1 MTATDGGRP
10 TAADVAHLKPG
21 DEVDATF
28 RYCAGDTPF
37 RIIGVA
43 EVVDREWLEVG
54 GHALRGQ
61 EGRPGRFLM
70 AVNSPLPPPPPA
82 RPDGWYVLTYPSDGE
97 TRALQ
102 STGGHWIGSLSGY
115 VDGLYANWTVGPR
128 LVGLGPDD
136 LVVNVPEDVRDD
148 LIRFLRWR
156 HSHRRGAFWA
166 GSSMGE
172 VTLAVARAVADA
184 RGIPRDGQGATS

>member
-1 MTATDGGRP
+1 MTATEGRIP

-70 AVNSPLPPPPPA
+70 AVNSPLPQPPPA
-82 RPDGWYVLTYPSDGE
+82 RPDGWYVLTNSVDGE
-97 TRALQ
+97 TFALR
-102 STGGHWIGSLSGY
+102 SEAGEW
-115 VDGLYANWTVGPR
+115 VDGVGPR
-128 LVGLGPDD
+128 LVELGPDD

-148 LIRFLRWR
+148 LIRFLRWSNSPDR
-156 HSHRRGAFWA
+156 HRVTLWV

-184 RGIPRDGQGATS
+184 RGIPHAGQGATS

>member
-1 MTATDGGRP
+1 MTATEGRIP

-82 RPDGWYVLTYPSDGE
+82 RPDGRYVLTNPTDGE
-97 TRALQ
+97 
-102 STGGHWIGSLSGY
+102 
-115 VDGLYANWTVGPR
+115 
-128 LVGLGPDD
+128 LGPDD

-148 LIRFLRWR
+148 LVHFLQWR
-156 HSHRRGAFWA
+156 NSADHQRGAFWA

-172 VTLAVARAVADA
+172 VTLAVARAVAEA

>member
-1 MTATDGGRP
+1 MTATEGGRP
-10 TAADVAHLKPG
+10 TAADVAHLKAG

-82 RPDGWYVLTYPSDGE
+82 RPDGWYVLTNSVDGE
-97 TRALQ
+97 AFALR
-102 STGGHWIGSLSGY
+102 SEAGEW
-115 VDGLYANWTVGPR
+115 VDGYGQVERFVAGCSVGPR

-136 LVVNVPEDVRDD
+136 LVVNVPEGVRDD

-184 RGIPRDGQGATS
+184 RGIPHAGQGATS